1 MERDLG
7 PAAWGRAKADS
18 QDPLSVRSS
27 RHSILHSGASIC
39 QRDRRD
45 IQFRDVWKGTVR
57 REATQEIELE
67 LMARR

>member
-1 MERDLG
+1 
-7 PAAWGRAKADS
+7 
-18 QDPLSVRSS
+18 LSVRCS

-57 REATQEIELE
+57 REATQEVELE
-67 LMARR
+67 LMPRR